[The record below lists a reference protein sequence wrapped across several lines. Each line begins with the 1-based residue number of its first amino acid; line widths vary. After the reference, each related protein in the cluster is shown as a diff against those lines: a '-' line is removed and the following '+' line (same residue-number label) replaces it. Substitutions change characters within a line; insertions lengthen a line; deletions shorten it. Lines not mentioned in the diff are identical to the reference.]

1 MNIKVEPFIID
12 KNRPHASFLR
22 RIQFIQ
28 FDKLVENF
36 EYTQKIENHQ
46 LDEKQKKYVN
56 SKVRN
61 RIGSEKSNLNDFPF
75 IARASYEMFL
85 QRFTHQFSRNSH
97 HISAFILFLSF
108 LIFKLI
114 KSNRLN

>member
-1 MNIKVEPFIID
+1 MNIKVESFIID

-22 RIQFIQ
+22 RIQFG
-28 FDKLVENF
+28 KLASNF

-46 LDEKQKKYVN
+46 LDETQKKYANLKVKN
-56 SKVRN
+56 RTGSK
-61 RIGSEKSNLNDFPF
+61 KSISNDFPF
-75 IARASYEMFL
+75 IVRASYGMFL